1 MLAPK
6 RAKHRKTFRGKNR
19 GLARRGTNVSFGEY
33 GLMSL
38 GRTLLTS
45 RQIEAARRAI
55 AHHTKRGGRIWIRVF
70 PDKPITKKPPE
81 VTMGS
86 GKGDVVDYVVP
97 IKPGRILFEMSGV
110 SESVARQ
117 AFKLVSDKISIKTR
131 FIKGEK

>member
-19 GLARRGTNVSFGEY
+19 GFASRGIEIDFGDY

-38 GRTLLTS
+38 EHGLLSS
-45 RQIEAARRAI
+45 RQIEAARRVI
-55 AHHTKRGGRIWIRVF
+55 THFTRRGGRLWIRIF

-86 GKGDVVDYVVP
+86 GKGEVVDYVVP
-97 IKPGRILFEMSGV
+97 VKPGKILFEMGGV
-110 SESVARQ
+110 PFETASE
-117 AFKLVSDKISIKTR
+117 AFKLASDKLPIKTK
-131 FIKGEK
+131 FIAD